1 MTNVAKRSFATG
13 EGAPALHARSDIA
26 AYQSALRTLLN
37 GYVMRTGGIQSRP
50 GTTYK
55 GATKSN
61 AAARLIRCVF
71 NASTQN
77 YVLEFGNLYVR
88 FWLNGA
94 QVTVSGVAAWADAT
108 PYLEGDIKSY
118 SGVNYYCI
126 AAHTSATADN
136 RPSTGA
142 TWTTKWYALTG
153 DILEVPTPYVTA
165 DLFELQTVETVSG
178 GVGSLVI
185 VHPSYASAVL
195 TRTSAQFWTLTDIAD
210 AGGGYG
216 SSLAAPA
223 GLASTGSSGTQ
234 TQYIVTA
241 VDALNGRESD
251 DSSTIGT
258 TADLATL
265 LATPETLS
273 WSAVTGATGYNIYRK
288 DENTAGAYGFLLLT
302 TGLGYTDNAAFAAD
316 VNQTPPTPSDP
327 FDATGDYP
335 GAVGFF
341 QQRLL
346 LAATDNDPYQVR
358 ASRTG
363 DIFNY
368 LVRSPLQPEDALSW
382 KQVSRD
388 LSAIRHFLDLN
399 GLIVLTGEGEWVVEG
414 NDSGIL
420 VGDSPPNL
428 RQFAY
433 NGASL
438 TPPVYVNDTAVY
450 VQARGGAVRDVR
462 STLQDGP
469 QSAELSLTASH
480 LVDANS
486 IVQMAYQ
493 QVPHSI
499 IWLVRDDG
507 VLLSLTYQRETG
519 VVGWARH
526 VTDGTFES
534 VVSVPESGEMAVYAV
549 VNRTI
554 NAGTVRYIERLSD
567 RSAALASLVCADA
580 ATVVDMAHPHSTLTL
595 TTAGSTFISEGYFY
609 FAETA
614 TGSGGT
620 GAFVAGDVGRTFS
633 FVDGGVRGYGIITG
647 FTSGTVVDV
656 AFWWPSLTELTYPS
670 KALTTANWWWTSAL
684 VPQLAGEAVSVL
696 ADGATLASPNNPGA
710 DATVTVTSAGV
721 ANFGGT
727 DAGASAIADLTATGD
742 ARTDKYATAVVGLP
756 FVTDI
761 ETLDIDSA
769 GRTVKRGTFL
779 LSELGVWLED
789 SFSFFAGPQAPTSA
803 TGLTMPGG
811 GSLQPLAVVDD
822 NENATTDAVTGYRA
836 LAVEAHHSPSGRMFI
851 RHVDPTPLTILAIV
865 PQGTFPR

>member
-13 EGAPALHARSDIA
+13 EAAPALCARSDIA

-71 NASTQN
+71 NATTQN

-108 PYLEGDIKSY
+108 VYAEGDIKSY
-118 SGVNYYCI
+118 SGTNYYCI

-165 DLFELQTVETVSG
+165 DLFELQTVETVTSG
-178 GVGSLVI
+178 IGSLVI
-185 VHPSYASAVL
+185 VHPSYAAAVL
-195 TRTSAQFWTLTDIAD
+195 TRTSAQFWTLVDIAD
-210 AGGGYG
+210 AAGGYV

-234 TQYIVTA
+234 TEYIVTA
-241 VDALNGRESD
+241 VDALNGLESD

-258 TADLATL
+258 AADLATL

-316 VNQTPPTPSDP
+316 VNHAPPTPSDP
-327 FDATGDYP
+327 FDVAGDYP

-580 ATVVDMAHPHSTLTL
+580 ATVVDMAHPHSTLTVE
-595 TTAGSTFISEGYFY
+595 TSTATLSGNGYLY
-609 FAETA
+609 FDEEC

-620 GAFVAGDVGRTFS
+620 GSFVAGDVGRTFCIQAGS
-633 FVDGGVRGYGIITG
+633 VRGYGLVTG
-647 FTSGTVVDV
+647 YTSGTVITADIYWNSTASFGMTQPSQ
-656 AFWWPSLTELTYPS
+656 AF
-670 KALTTANWWWTSAL
+670 TTANWWWTSATGL
-684 VPQLAGEAVSVL
+684 TSLAGEAVSVT
-696 ADGATLASPNNPGA
+696 ADGVVLASPNNP
-710 DATVTVTSAGV
+710 DAVTTVTVTSGGI
-721 ANFGGT
+721 ANFGSVYLSG
-727 DAGASAIADLTATGD
+727 GD
-742 ARTDKYATAVVGLP
+742 VAETETPVETDKYATAVVGLP
-756 FVTDI
+756 FVTSL
-761 ETLDIDSA
+761 ETLDIDRA
-769 GRTVKRGTFL
+769 GSSMKDAGVNVKKVGL
-779 LSELGVWLED
+779 WLEESMTPFVAQSLPVSD
-789 SFSFFAGPQAPTSA
+789 TSI
-803 TGLTMPGG
+803 TGMQQMPM
-811 GSLQPLAVVDD
+811 LDED
-822 NENATTDAVTGYRA
+822 ENVTTDPITGYRNVGIDGAWTNRGRIA
-836 LAVEAHHSPSGRMFI
+836 L
-851 RHVDPTPLTILAIV
+851 RHVDPTPLSVLAIV
-865 PQGTFPR
+865 ASGDFGRG